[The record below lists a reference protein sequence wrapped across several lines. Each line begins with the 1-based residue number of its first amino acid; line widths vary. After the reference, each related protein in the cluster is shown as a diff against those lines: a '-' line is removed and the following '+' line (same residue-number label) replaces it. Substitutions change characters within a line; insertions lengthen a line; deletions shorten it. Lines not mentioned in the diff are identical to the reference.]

1 MGILCLVSTICKCLL
16 RRTHTLSWQN
26 CPTSLGLQQ
35 VTERNRLM
43 HIAVLI
49 MAAGKG
55 TRAGGALPKQYR
67 KIAGQAVLRHT
78 LNRFCHHPQIN
89 RIQVI
94 INPDDAALCT
104 EAVAGLPIAPP
115 IAGGNSRQESVRL
128 GLEAL
133 ASDPPDLVLIHDAAR
148 PFVDGATIDGVIAAL
163 SDADGAIAAIPMTDT
178 VKLSQGTTIIKGIS
192 RDGLW
197 RAQTPQGFRY
207 NAILNAHRKAIGL
220 DLTDDADVAE
230 HAGLQVRLIQAHE
243 NNFKITHTAD
253 FTRAERIFAGAEILT
268 RFGMGYDVH
277 RFEAGSAVILCGVE
291 IPYHKKLAG
300 HSDADVGLHALTD
313 AILGAIA
320 QGDIGQHFPPS
331 DPQWKGAPSHIFL
344 EHAGKLVRSMGGEI
358 INLDVTLICEAP
370 RIGPHRILMQQRIEH
385 MLDLPSGRVSVKAT
399 TTEGLGFTGR
409 SEGIAAQAVASVRMP
424 K

>member
-1 MGILCLVSTICKCLL
+1 M
-16 RRTHTLSWQN
+16 R
-26 CPTSLGLQQ
+26 
-35 VTERNRLM
+35 
-43 HIAVLI
+43 IAVLI

-55 TRAGGALPKQYR
+55 TRAGSAHPKQYR

-78 LNRFCHHPQIN
+78 LNRFCHHPRIG

-94 INPDDAALCT
+94 INPDDEGLYRD
-104 EAVAGLPIAPP
+104 AVAGLPVASP
-115 IAGGNSRQESVRL
+115 IPGGNSRQESVRL

-148 PFVDGATIDGVIAAL
+148 PFTGTATIDGVIAAL
-163 SDADGAIAAIPMTDT
+163 SEADGAIAAIPMTDT
-178 VKLSQGTTIIKGIS
+178 VKMSQGTNIIRGIA

-197 RAQTPQGFRY
+197 RAQTPQGFRFP
-207 NAILNAHRKAIGL
+207 AILDAHRRAIGL
-220 DLTDDADVAE
+220 DLTDDAAVAG
-230 HAGLQVRLIQAHE
+230 HVGLQVRLIQANE
-243 NNFKITHTAD
+243 NNFKITHEED
-253 FTRAERIFAGAEILT
+253 FVRAERMLAGPEMLT
-268 RFGMGYDVH
+268 RLGMGYDVH
-277 RFEAGSAVILCGVE
+277 RFETGSAVILCGIE

-331 DPQWKGAPSHIFL
+331 DPQWKGAPSRIFL

-370 RIGPHRILMQQRIEH
+370 RIGPHRILMQQRIEQI
-385 MLDLPSGRVSVKAT
+385 LGLPPGRVSVKAT
-399 TTEGLGFTGR
+399 TTEGLGFAGR
-409 SEGIAAQAVASVRMP
+409 SEGIAAQAVASVSAP